1 MGEDL
6 LDELNVEKYQQKS
19 LTVTDKR
26 RTLHIDVTANTLEQ
40 LIKLGE
46 TII

>member
-6 LDELNVEKYQQKS
+6 LDKMNVEKYKQKS

-46 TII
+46 TI